1 MIGGGRVTEGSIH
14 TRVLANLQRNLAK
27 GAQIQDQLSSGK
39 QLNRPSDSPAGTVSA
54 LQLRAETRTS
64 TQYVRNADDGLGWLG
79 TVEDTLGSASALV
92 NRARDLTVQGLNANS
107 NGALANAALAS
118 EIDQIRD
125 ALITHAN
132 VRYLDRPVFG
142 GNTPNSEAYDK
153 TTGAFTGNPYAP
165 GDPYD
170 PEQAAR
176 TSVSRTVGSGVKVR
190 VDLTGPEAFG
200 DNTTGLFKV
209 LADISANLKAGDNT
223 ALTANLNSLD
233 TAGNKLKSAISEV
246 GSRYNRIQQMK
257 DSAQDRM
264 LSVSAQL
271 SEIEDIDLPKTI
283 MEMQLQQTS
292 YQAALAASA
301 KVIQPSLIDFL
312 R

>member
-1 MIGGGRVTEGSIH
+1 MVAGRVTESSIH

-54 LQLRAETRTS
+54 LQLRAETRMS
-64 TQYVRNADDGLGWLG
+64 QQYTRNADDGLGWLG
-79 TVEDTLGSASALV
+79 TVEDTLGSASVLV
-92 NRARDLTVQGLNANS
+92 NRARSLTVQGMNTTT
-107 NGALANAALAS
+107 NGTLANDALAS

-125 ALITHAN
+125 ALIAGAN
-132 VRYLDRPVFG
+132 TRYLDRPVFG
-142 GNTPNSEAYDK
+142 GNTLGGIAYTPQGEWKGED
-153 TTGAFTGNPYAP
+153 
-165 GDPYD
+165 YD
-170 PEQAAR
+170 PAPAFADT
-176 TSVSRTVGSGVKVR
+176 TSVTRTVGSGAKVR

-200 DNTTGLFKV
+200 DNSTPAGLFRV
-209 LADISANLKAGDNT
+209 LESISQHLRAGDNAALGTDLT
-223 ALTANLNSLD
+223 ALDVS
-233 TAGNKLKSAISEV
+233 GNQLKSAISEI
-246 GSRYNRIQQMK
+246 GSRYNRITQMK
-257 DSAQDRM
+257 DSAQDRL
-264 LSVSAQL
+264 LSVTSQL
-271 SEIEDIDLPKTI
+271 SDIEDIDLPKTI